1 MIEYPRRSHPTHR
14 RIAFL
19 LALQRLSGTTPERL
33 WIFVYRRM
41 IPLARFLK
49 ILINSKSKSCV
60 YISAVNKWN
69 PVNIENT
76 GMRKN
81 DAAMNDVFLLQPWE

>member
-1 MIEYPRRSHPTHR
+1 
-14 RIAFL
+14 
-19 LALQRLSGTTPERL
+19 
-33 WIFVYRRM
+33 M
-41 IPLARFLK
+41 IPLARFLE
-49 ILINSKSKSCV
+49 ILINLKSKSCV
-60 YISAVNKWN
+60 YVSAVNKWN

>member
-1 MIEYPRRSHPTHR
+1 
-14 RIAFL
+14 
-19 LALQRLSGTTPERL
+19 
-33 WIFVYRRM
+33 M

-81 DAAMNDVFLLQPWE
+81 DAAMNDVFLLQPWEWMPLPIRRMRCPFSHPGC

>member
-1 MIEYPRRSHPTHR
+1 
-14 RIAFL
+14 
-19 LALQRLSGTTPERL
+19 
-33 WIFVYRRM
+33 M

-60 YISAVNKWN
+60 YVSAVNKWN

-76 GMRKN
+76 GMRNN
-81 DAAMNDVFLLQPWE
+81 DARRIPSATLGMNAAANPQDALPFQPSWL

>member
-1 MIEYPRRSHPTHR
+1 
-14 RIAFL
+14 
-19 LALQRLSGTTPERL
+19 
-33 WIFVYRRM
+33 M
-41 IPLARFLK
+41 IPLARFLE

-60 YISAVNKWN
+60 YVPTVNKWN

-81 DAAMNDVFLLQPWE
+81 DAAMNGAFLLQPQGMNAAANPQDALLFQLSWP